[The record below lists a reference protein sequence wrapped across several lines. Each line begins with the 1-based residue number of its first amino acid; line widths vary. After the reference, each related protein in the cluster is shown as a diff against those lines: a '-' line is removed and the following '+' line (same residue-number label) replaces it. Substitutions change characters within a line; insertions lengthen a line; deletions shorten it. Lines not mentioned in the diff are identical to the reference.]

1 MNKIVLDKEK
11 KELENV
17 EGIIEDISNLKEII
31 FKGNNKVILKPISDI
46 NLNIILNDEA
56 TLDLSLFLEDTKLNT
71 KLYIIQENNTK
82 FILKES
88 ISSNNKINVQIINKV
103 KGYNNTSNIKLRC
116 ISFKEKM
123 QISVLADVS
132 KESYNNEII
141 EDIKGLNEGG
151 IVSILPKME
160 INTNEVM
167 ANHYVTIGKVSNTD
181 LFYLKSK
188 GLSENVA
195 KNLILNGFLKGIMEV
210 KKDE

>member
-123 QISVLADVS
+123 QISVLADIS

-160 INTNEVM
+160 INTNEVI

-188 GLSENVA
+188 GLSETVA
-195 KNLILNGFLKGIMEV
+195 KNLILKGFLKGIMEV

>member
-17 EGIIEDISNLKEII
+17 EGIIEDISNLKELV
-31 FKGNNKVILKPISDI
+31 FKGNNKVILKPINDI

-56 TLDLSLFLEDTKLNT
+56 TLDLSLFLEDTILNT

-116 ISFKEKM
+116 ISFKENM

-188 GLSENVA
+188 GLSETVA
-195 KNLILNGFLKGIMEV
+195 KNLILKGFLKGIMEV